1 MSYEE
6 EDTVPRADPLIG
18 ERLPLDSSALA
29 HAVCP
34 CQRHASRFPREWS
47 SLYMRLVPVAA
58 SNDWMPHDSHKSQG
72 TVLATPSTVL
82 ATPSV
87 VIRLSPVEIQ
97 RRYKGV
103 GNAHISSRRVRGG
116 GPRVGAHA
124 CGAASGD
131 LDDLGL
137 RYQSQ
142 FVDVYYR
149 CTCKRIEHASHWLPC
164 PLAPAGSRAP
174 VPSSLPPRFKEEKD
188 AHVYLYRVSYI
199 ALVTVEASPA
209 RERT

>member
-72 TVLATPSTVL
+72 TQSLPHPQQSL
-82 ATPSV
+82 PHPQ
-87 VIRLSPVEIQ
+87 LSFACHPW
-97 RRYKGV
+97 RYKGDIKAWEMRISAAGACV
-103 GNAHISSRRVRGG
+103 VVAHELAPTPVVLRRATWTISASAINRSLLMFITDARVR
-116 GPRVGAHA
+116 
-124 CGAASGD
+124 
-131 LDDLGL
+131 
-137 RYQSQ
+137 
-142 FVDVYYR
+142 
-149 CTCKRIEHASHWLPC
+149 E
-164 PLAPAGSRAP
+164 
-174 VPSSLPPRFKEEKD
+174 
-188 AHVYLYRVSYI
+188 
-199 ALVTVEASPA
+199 
-209 RERT
+209 